1 MAIVLVTGGAG
12 FIGSHLVQALV
23 RAGQGVRVLDD
34 LSSGSLGNLRE
45 VQQSIEFLKGDI
57 RHDGM
62 LKAAIRGVEGIF
74 HLAAISSVE
83 RGVKEPMLVQEVNVG
98 GTLAVL
104 EAARA
109 AGVKRLV
116 FVSSAAAYGDNPRI
130 PLCEEEALRP
140 LSPYGASKMAGEA
153 YCGVYHHLG
162 FLETVILRFFNIF
175 GPRQDP
181 SSPYSGVISLF
192 CCNAT
197 RGLPSFLDGEGTA
210 TRDFLY
216 VEDACRALLLAMGK
230 EEAAGRILNVA
241 GGQETSIRTL
251 GETIY
256 RLAGLPFQPV
266 DRPPRLGDIR
276 RSLAD
281 SRPAQALLGWEAK
294 VSLEEGLGCTLDW
307 MRAQP

>member
-23 RAGQGVRVLDD
+23 RAGQRVRVLDD
-34 LSSGSLGNLRE
+34 LSSGSLGNLQE
-45 VQQSIEFLKGDI
+45 VQRSIEFLKGDI
-57 RHDGM
+57 RDGAL
-62 LKAAIRGVEGIF
+62 LKAAMRGVEGVF

-98 GTLAVL
+98 STLAVL

-116 FVSSAAAYGDNPRI
+116 FVSSAAVYGDNPHI
-130 PLCEEEALRP
+130 PLCEEEPLRP
-140 LSPYGASKMAGEA
+140 LSPYGASKVAGEA

-162 FLETVILRFFNIF
+162 FLQTVTLRFFNIF

-192 CCNAT
+192 CRNAT
-197 RGLPSFLDGEGTA
+197 QSLPSFLDGEGAA

-216 VEDACRALLLAMGK
+216 VEDACRALLLAMEK
-230 EEAAGRILNVA
+230 QEVAGRILNVA
-241 GGQETSIRTL
+241 GGQEISIRTL

-256 RLAGLPFQPV
+256 GLAGLPFQPI

-281 SRPAQALLGWEAK
+281 ARSAQALLGWESR
-294 VSLEEGLGCTLDW
+294 VSIEQGLGRTLDW

>member
-12 FIGSHLVQALV
+12 FIGSHLVEALV
-23 RAGQGVRVLDD
+23 QAGRSVRVLDD

-45 VQQSIEFLKGDI
+45 VQRSIELLKGDI
-57 RHDGM
+57 RDDGL
-62 LKAAIRGVEGIF
+62 LKAAMRGAEGVF

-116 FVSSAAAYGDNPRI
+116 FVSSAATYGDNPHI

-140 LSPYGASKMAGEA
+140 LSPYGASKVAGEA

-162 FLETVILRFFNIF
+162 FLQTVILRFFNIF

-192 CCNAT
+192 CRNAT

-210 TRDFLY
+210 TRDFLF
-216 VEDACRALLLAMGK
+216 VEDACRALLLAMGR
-230 EEAAGRILNVA
+230 EEAAGRILNIA

-256 RLAGLPFQPV
+256 RLAGLPFQPIN
-266 DRPPRLGDIR
+266 RPPRLGDIR

-281 SRPAQALLGWEAK
+281 ARSAQALLGWEAR
-294 VSLEEGLGCTLDW
+294 VSLEEGLRRTLDW